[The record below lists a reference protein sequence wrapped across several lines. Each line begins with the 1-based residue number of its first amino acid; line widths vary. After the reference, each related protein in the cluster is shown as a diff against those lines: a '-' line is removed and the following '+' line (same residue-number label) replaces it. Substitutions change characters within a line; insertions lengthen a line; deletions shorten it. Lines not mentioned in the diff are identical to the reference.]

1 MINYYIMASR
11 DDLLFKI
18 KLAEQAE
25 RFEDMVNFA
34 NELVKMGK
42 ELSNEERNLLSVA
55 YKNSIGARRTAWRAL
70 VAIEAKDQEKG
81 GKHVEIIKQ
90 YKKKVEQELEK
101 IAQDV
106 IAVLDNYLINSVP
119 VGETKIFYLKMK
131 GDYYR
136 YWAESLVDARQKEIG
151 LKASEAYQTATTSA
165 EELPKTN
172 PIKLGLALNYS
183 VFHYEILNEPDKAI
197 KLAKTA
203 FDSAIQDLDK
213 LEDEVYKDSASIMQL
228 LRDNLTLWT
237 SEKGEKGDEKEDEK

>member
-106 IAVLDNYLINSVP
+106 IAVLDNYLIN
-119 VGETKIFYLKMK
+119 
-131 GDYYR
+131 
-136 YWAESLVDARQKEIG
+136 
-151 LKASEAYQTATTSA
+151 
-165 EELPKTN
+165 
-172 PIKLGLALNYS
+172 
-183 VFHYEILNEPDKAI
+183 
-197 KLAKTA
+197 
-203 FDSAIQDLDK
+203 
-213 LEDEVYKDSASIMQL
+213 
-228 LRDNLTLWT
+228 
-237 SEKGEKGDEKEDEK
+237 